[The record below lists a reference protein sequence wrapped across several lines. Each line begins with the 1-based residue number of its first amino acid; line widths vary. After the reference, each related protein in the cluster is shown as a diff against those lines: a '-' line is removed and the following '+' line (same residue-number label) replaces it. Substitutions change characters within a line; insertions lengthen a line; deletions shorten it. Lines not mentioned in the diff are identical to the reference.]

1 MLLLDV
7 LVRYPT
13 ITLLL
18 LMAFFCLRGAK
29 GNIQRLLGG
38 LTALSMAA
46 VQLGTAPEILKLPE
60 PFFTVIRWSDIT
72 NFAFLWLFGLSLF
85 RDDFKMGKM
94 EWAGLGIYTL
104 VVGIIRAWDLGYIPD
119 LPAWLLPFNS
129 AFSLLLTG
137 HLIWTALSGRQ
148 DDLVEDRRRGR
159 LWFALGMTLAG
170 AISIS
175 AEALFY
181 DTAPHLVDLLR
192 GVVTLPIIVW
202 AWFWLADLR
211 FERLLFI
218 PENKSVPAAPKPE
231 IDPKD
236 NVTHSRLIALM
247 EDESYYTEQG
257 LTIRSLSEK
266 LKVPEHQL
274 RVLINQGM
282 GYRNFAAFLN
292 HYRLGYAKQVL
303 SDPAQARLPVL
314 TIAMDAGFNSLAPFN
329 RAFKQTEG
337 ITPTAFR
344 KDALS
349 KAVQS

>member
-7 LVRYPT
+7 LIRYPT
-13 ITLLL
+13 VTLLL
-18 LMAFFCLRGAK
+18 LMAFFCLRGAG
-29 GNIQRLLGG
+29 GNIQRRLGG
-38 LTALSMAA
+38 LTGLAMAA
-46 VQLGTAPEILKLPE
+46 VMLGTAPDVLKLPE
-60 PFFTVIRWSDIT
+60 PFFTIIRWMDVA
-72 NFAFLWLFGLSLF
+72 NFGLLWLFGLSLF
-85 RDDFKMGKM
+85 RDDFKMGKI
-94 EWAGLGIYTL
+94 EWGGLGIYTC
-104 VVGIIRAWDLGYIPD
+104 VVGLIRAWDLGYISEIPSAY
-119 LPAWLLPFNS
+119 LTFNTI
-129 AFSLLLTG
+129 FSLGLTA
-137 HLIWTALSGRQ
+137 HLIWTALAGRQ
-148 DDLVEDRRRGR
+148 DDLIEERRKGR
-159 LWFALGMTLAG
+159 LWFAMGMTASAL
-170 AISIS
+170 ISIS

-181 DTAPHLVDLLR
+181 DSFPFAVDLVR
-192 GVVTLPIIVW
+192 CIVTLPIIVW

-218 PENKSVPAAPKPE
+218 PPVRGVSAPAASS

-247 EDESYYTEQG
+247 EEEKYYTEQG

-292 HYRLGYAKQVL
+292 HYRLGYAKAVL

-329 RAFKQTEG
+329 RAFKQAEDV
-337 ITPTAFR
+337 TPTAFR
-344 KDALS
+344 KAALS
-349 KAVQS
+349 KAAQS